1 MAGMILRD
9 KPEIGKPVFK
19 AASIKITDEQ
29 KRTFDVIASDETPDR
44 YGDIVRAKGWSLQNF
59 RKNPVLLFGHQSSE
73 PPIGTVP
80 QVNIKGTQ
88 LMAGLQFLPE
98 GVYEFADTIWRIVL
112 AGALRAVSVGFL
124 PTAEPNLIRDEKND
138 NIIGFE
144 YVEQEL
150 LELSVVP
157 VPANPAALA
166 LTKSLQLNREFVKRV
181 FVEESASAYLLQRK
195 REIDMLRLRVSG

>member
-1 MAGMILRD
+1 
-9 KPEIGKPVFK
+9 
-19 AASIKITDEQ
+19 
-29 KRTFDVIASDETPDR
+29 
-44 YGDIVRAKGWSLQNF
+44 
-59 RKNPVLLFGHQSSE
+59 
-73 PPIGTVP
+73 VP
-80 QVNIKGTQ
+80 C
-88 LMAGLQFLPE
+88 
-98 GVYEFADTIWRIVL
+98 RL
-112 AGALRAVSVGFL
+112 AFL